1 MNAPEVVRR
10 YAVTL
15 LEAADETGVA
25 EAVQRDVEGLVE
37 TLRQSEELTEFL
49 ANPLVG
55 AQVQASAL
63 KQLFNGKVEGL
74 TLNFLQLM
82 GARGRAAIIAA
93 ALEGFLEEVAER
105 AGVVSAEVRSAVELS
120 PQQQERLRE
129 RLEQYTG
136 RKVLLETQ
144 VDAGVRGGLVARVG
158 DTVFDGSINTH
169 LERLRQRLAG

>member
-37 TLRQSEELTEFL
+37 TLRQSEELTKFL

-63 KQLFNGKVEGL
+63 EQLFNGKVEGL

-93 ALEGFLEEVAER
+93 ALEGFLLRIGRRKFLQPLYEALAATPQGKEVARRIYAKAR
-105 AGVVSAEVRSAVELS
+105 AGYHRISIDSID
-120 PQQQERLRE
+120 
-129 RLEQYTG
+129 
-136 RKVLLETQ
+136 KVL
-144 VDAGVRGGLVARVG
+144 DWKP
-158 DTVFDGSINTH
+158 
-169 LERLRQRLAG
+169 